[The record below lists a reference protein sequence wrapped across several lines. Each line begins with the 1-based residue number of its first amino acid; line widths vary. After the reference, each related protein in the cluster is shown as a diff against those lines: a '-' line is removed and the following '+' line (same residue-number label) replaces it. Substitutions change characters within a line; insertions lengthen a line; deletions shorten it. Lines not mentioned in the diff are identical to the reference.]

1 MTSTHQPADPMVSNT
16 ILRQLG
22 GMAFLTMTGAHSMTY
37 DARSLTMQLPKAR
50 RADGQKPK
58 WITIRLTDADVYELT
73 AIGADCQPIETR
85 DDIFAQQ
92 LCQTFEAMTGLA
104 VSL

>member
-1 MTSTHQPADPMVSNT
+1 MSTTTPNDPLVSNT

-22 GMAFLTMTGAHSMTY
+22 GQRFLVMTGARDLVY
-37 DARSLTMQLPKAR
+37 DTRSLTMRLPKTR
-50 RADGQKPK
+50 RADKKAPK